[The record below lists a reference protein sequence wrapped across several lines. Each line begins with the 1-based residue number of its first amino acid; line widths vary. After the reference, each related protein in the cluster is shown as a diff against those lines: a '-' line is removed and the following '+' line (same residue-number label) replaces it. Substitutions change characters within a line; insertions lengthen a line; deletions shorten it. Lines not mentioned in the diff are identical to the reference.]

1 MATLDIKLKSYDELT
16 LEITRLNTQLLLAQ
30 KANEDLQEMLLD
42 KEDELDIYK
51 EKVRKANKFIKENTV
66 NFGKYKVMIQ
76 ENDELLKILAEVV
89 RI

>member
-30 KANEDLQEMLLD
+30 KTNEDLQEMLLD

-76 ENDELLKILAEVV
+76 ENNELLKILAEVV
-89 RI
+89 FI

>member
-16 LEITRLNTQLLLAQ
+16 IEITRLNTQLLLAQ
-30 KANEDLQEMLLD
+30 KTNEDLQKMLLD

-51 EKVRKANKFIKENTV
+51 EKVRKANKFIKENLV
-66 NFGKYKVMIQ
+66 NFGKYKVLIQ
-76 ENDELLKILAEVV
+76 EDNELAKILSEVV

>member
-1 MATLDIKLKSYDELT
+1 MATIDIKLKSYDELT

-30 KANEDLQEMLLD
+30 KTNEDLQEMLLD

-51 EKVRKANKFIKENTV
+51 EKVRKAHKFIEENTV

-76 ENDELLKILAEVV
+76 ENDELSKILSEVV
-89 RI
+89 MI

>member
-1 MATLDIKLKSYDELT
+1 MPTLDIKLKSYDELT
-16 LEITRLNTQLLLAQ
+16 FEITRLNTQLMLAQ
-30 KANEDLQEMLLD
+30 KTNENLQEMLLN
-42 KEDELDIYK
+42 KENELDIYK

-89 RI
+89 FI